1 MTENEIGKEV
11 VDASIKVHNAL
22 GPGLL
27 ETVYEV
33 ALARE
38 LTVRGLKIARQVRVP
53 IEYDGI
59 QFDEGFR
66 ADLIVNDKVILELK
80 SVESLARVHHKQ
92 VFTYLKLR
100 GNRLGY
106 LLNFGAG
113 LMKEGIARIV
123 CGLVEEDSRQAAK
136 QPRKEV

>member
-1 MTENEIGKEV
+1 MTENQIGKEV
-11 VDASIKVHNAL
+11 VDAAIKVHNTL

-33 ALARE
+33 ALAHE
-38 LTVRGLKIARQVRVP
+38 LTARGMKVARQVIVP
-53 IEYDGI
+53 IKYENI

-80 SVESLARVHHKQ
+80 SVENLAKVHYKQ
-92 VFTYLKLR
+92 LFTYLKLR
-100 GNRLGY
+100 ENQLGF

-123 CGLVEEDSRQAAK
+123 CGLEE
-136 QPRKEV
+136 